1 MFGKTEK
8 GWKWLKL
15 KKKKIMA
22 GNSKKLLQIAANGLT
37 FPDIARNGLNGP
49 DNFNS

>member
-8 GWKWLKL
+8 GLKWLKIKN
-15 KKKKIMA
+15 KKMA

-49 DNFNS
+49 DNLNS